1 MELTELKRT
10 RFPSR
15 VLSQDHGERL
25 WSTYRNWVDVSFPSP
40 ATDGEWE
47 LYSNG
52 AVGYLPFADG
62 TFLSIRPRVPIH
74 SIFRMW
80 EIANGIRLDRPPGD
94 VGVQTLEDLLDW
106 IAAELARGVLRRLGQ
121 GLYRAYVDVEEE
133 LSVLRGRLD
142 LRAAL
147 ARPWRV
153 ALPCQFQELTA
164 DVADNQ
170 ILLAGL
176 QASSYTTRKPLTLSK
191 LRQSWWLCL
200 RSAVTPRDVS
210 PRDCVGRTYHR
221 LNSDYERLHWL
232 CHFILSGTVP
242 THETGPAK
250 LQAFI
255 IQMPKLF
262 ERFVAAWL
270 KQNLPSSLRCES
282 QIHLALDQRL
292 EFIADLVIRD
302 DDDKPVAVLDTKYKI
317 DREPDPADIGQ
328 VVAYAQHLGCP
339 QAILLYPTSDHRPVD
354 IAVRDIRVRSLAYP
368 LDGDLDVAGKQL
380 IGRLQLMS

>member
-1 MELTELKRT
+1 
-10 RFPSR
+10 
-15 VLSQDHGERL
+15 
-25 WSTYRNWVDVSFPSP
+25 
-40 ATDGEWE
+40 
-47 LYSNG
+47 
-52 AVGYLPFADG
+52 
-62 TFLSIRPRVPIH
+62 
-74 SIFRMW
+74 MW
-80 EIANGIRLDRPPGD
+80 EIANGIQLDRPPGD

-121 GLYRAYVDVEEE
+121 GLYRAYVDVEDEV
-133 LSVLRGRLD
+133 SALRGRLD

-164 DVADNQ
+164 DVAENQ

-176 QASSYTTRKPLTLSK
+176 QASSYTTRNPVTLSK

-200 RSAVTPRDVS
+200 RSPVTLRDVS
-210 PRDCVGRTYHR
+210 PSDCVGRSYHR

-242 THETGPAK
+242 THEPGSAK

-270 KQNLPSSLRCES
+270 KRNLRAPLRCES
-282 QIHLALDQRL
+282 QIHLALDQRI
-292 EFIADLVIRD
+292 EFIADLVIRGAGD
-302 DDDKPVAVLDTKYKI
+302 QPLAVLDTKYKI
-317 DREPDPADIGQ
+317 ERDPDPADIAQ
-328 VVAYAQHLGCP
+328 VVAYAEHLGCP
-339 QAILLYPTSDHRPVD
+339 EAILLYPTRDHRSVD
-354 IAVRDIRVRSLAYP
+354 IPVGGVRVRSLPFP
-368 LDGDLDVAGKQL
+368 LDDDLDSAGAEL
-380 IGRLQLMS
+380 VERLHLAS